1 MFDRFVQDKRRR
13 RPLLVAALVA
23 AGLLECC
30 AIAGFMVASLWRV
43 EEVEAPPLYA
53 LLVRPVFIPPPV
65 LVPARRDPPI
75 RQQVPRKPSRAA
87 PLVQPSL
94 LRPPAP
100 STSEP
105 ETESTDDPN
114 PQGPNVPIGPPGTS
128 TRPEPPSPPPP
139 PPLPPPP
146 PPPRKVPQF
155 LIRKQQLSGAD
166 PHLPA
171 VVKQQHRGQTLTGAY
186 LVCIDKSGHISSVT
200 TTASI
205 PGGDEEIIRTLQT
218 WTYKEQ
224 LIPVCFVQ
232 NFEFV
237 VE

>member
-23 AGLLECC
+23 AGLAECC
-30 AIAGFMVASLWRV
+30 AIAGFMIASLWHV
-43 EEVEAPPLYA
+43 DEVEAPPLYA

-65 LVPARRDPPI
+65 LVPSRRDPPI
-75 RQQVPRKPSRAA
+75 RPQTPRKPSRAA

-94 LRPPAP
+94 LRPPVAAP
-100 STSEP
+100 AESQTE
-105 ETESTDDPN
+105 ETDPG
-114 PQGPNVPIGPPGTS
+114 PQGPAVPIVGPPGIS
-128 TRPEPPSPPPP
+128 ERPEPP
-139 PPLPPPP
+139 PPLPPPPPP

-171 VVKQQHRGQTLTGAY
+171 AVKQQHRGQTLTGSY
-186 LVCIDKSGHISSVT
+186 LMCIDKSGHISSVT

-205 PGGDEEIIRTLQT
+205 PGGDEEIIKTLQS